1 MEIVLLE
8 VVPHGE
14 APTLNR
20 KFDVQPM
27 PAAFAE
33 ASRTLALHEL
43 KPNGQE
49 AAEWRAIDPV
59 VRKFRQRGEVP
70 PTKTGGILTISIELK
85 QGAHPLY
92 IHHRDGHLKFAGA
105 LNVQPAAFQPVV
117 ANGWYQAAWQ
127 TWRLTVSPSD
137 KPQPFDFQI
146 HSDLPVDVEY
156 RVSARFVPQ

>member
-1 MEIVLLE
+1 MEIILLE

-14 APTLNR
+14 APTLGR

-33 ASRTLALHEL
+33 PSRALALHEV
-43 KPNGQE
+43 KPKGQN

-59 VRKFRQRGEVP
+59 EKQLRQRGEVP
-70 PTKTGGILTISIELK
+70 PTKSGGILTLSIELK

-92 IHHRDGHLKFAGA
+92 IHHRDGHLKFTGS
-105 LNVQPAAFQPVV
+105 LDEKPAAFQPMV
-117 ANGWYQAAWQ
+117 ANGWYQAPWQ
-127 TWRLTVSPSD
+127 AWRLPVSPSE

-146 HSDLPVDVEY
+146 HSDLPADVEY
-156 RVSARFVPQ
+156 RLSAHFVPQ